1 MAIIKALFDRSVSG
15 VAEAF
20 GAPDIASAEMQEAIR
35 SWIAEYFRRTPS
47 RESDPCQ
54 RLPYTIVHKLEK
66 GMFAEYAS
74 DIQDADSGKGAWMAE
89 NLAQLDRVRGEAMQ
103 WMLISGEAW
112 LKPVPCVPAAAY
124 PAQPG
129 GGAGPRAGRRRY
141 KNRHQRANGLGKR
154 ILHIIGSAN
163 GRRQRLPYHK
173 KPAVLQQGQRAAW
186 RPL

>member
-89 NLAQLDRVRGEAMQ
+89 NLAQL
-103 WMLISGEAW
+103 
-112 LKPVPCVPAAAY
+112 
-124 PAQPG
+124 
-129 GGAGPRAGRRRY
+129 GPRARRG
-141 KNRHQRANGLGKR
+141 H
-154 ILHIIGSAN
+154 
-163 GRRQRLPYHK
+163 
-173 KPAVLQQGQRAAW
+173 AVDAD
-186 RPL
+186 